1 MFNYNGSQ
9 YTLTS
14 YGTWQEAQAQAQS
27 LGGNLVTINN
37 QAEQDWLVSTF
48 GVNQTLWIGLTDEV
62 TEGTFKWV
70 SGEISTYT
78 NWLPGEPNNGWDG
91 EDYVEMNF
99 GSPGKWNDSSSNQFR
114 RGIVEITNIS
124 PSITLA
130 VSPNSVLEDGTTNLI
145 YTFTRT
151 GATTNPLTVNYGITG
166 TANSGDYTGATP
178 GTGKTITFAAGANIA
193 TLTIDPIADTTVEN
207 NETVALTLASG
218 TGYTVGT
225 TTAVTGTIIND
236 DSTFNYNNSTYLL
249 TNLGTWQQ
257 AQAQA
262 QSVGGNLVTINSQA
276 EQDWLISTFGSSEQL
291 WIGLTDQVTEG
302 QFKWAS
308 GETSTYTNWYAGQPD
323 NGGPNGEDYVVL
335 NYGSAGK
342 WNDYP
347 NDLSS
352 FRGIIEITSPTYTPI
367 ESTGNTK
374 LVKDITD
381 KYFTQIGTNTPIAI
395 KNGGQQIFQNIY
407 PGWQTLAAETVNGE
421 NQVLWK
427 NTAGNYLHIW
437 RLDNNWNR
445 VSSEGQFALNSA
457 AAFTQETNFGI
468 DTNGD
473 GIIGSPYTTVESS
486 GNTKLVKDT
495 ANKFFAQVG
504 EGIPTAINNGG
515 VQIFQNIYA
524 GWQTLAAETVNGVN
538 QVLWKNV
545 SGNFLHIWRLDNN
558 WNWVSSE
565 GQFGFNSADA
575 FTQETNFGIDA
586 NGDGVIGNPAGNPY
600 ILIESSGNTKLVKD
614 TDNKFFAQVGQT
626 IPTAI
631 KNSGVQIFQN
641 IYAGWQTLAAE
652 TVNGENQV
660 LWKNTAGNYLHIW
673 RLDNNWNWVSS
684 EGQFA
689 LNSAAAFTQE
699 TNFGIDTNGDGII
712 GSPYTTVESS
722 GNTKL
727 VKDTANKFFAQV
739 GEGIPT
745 AINNGGQ
752 QIFQNIY
759 AGWQTLAAETV
770 NGENQVLWKN
780 TAGNYLHIWRLDNN
794 WNWVSSEGQ
803 YAFNSA
809 AAFTQETN
817 FGIDANSDGVIG
829 SPSSLT
835 LTGTSG
841 NDILIGGTNND
852 VLTGAGGK
860 DTLTGG
866 LGSDKFVY
874 QNLTDSLLANFDVI
888 TDFNATPGNDL
899 FRVSTALAG
908 FVDVG
913 VVNTLDAAGIGA
925 KLAAFGS
932 NYAAQFSFGQKTFV
946 AINDA
951 TAGFNAAN
959 DAIIEVTGLT
969 GTLNVNNFVIV

>member
-37 QAEQDWLVSTF
+37 QAEQDWLISTF

-62 TEGTFKWV
+62 TEGTFNWV

-437 RLDNNWNR
+437 RLDNNWNW

-565 GQFGFNSADA
+565 GQFALNSAAA
-575 FTQETNFGIDA
+575 FTQETNFGIDT
-586 NGDGVIGNPAGNPY
+586 NGDGIIGSPY
-600 ILIESSGNTKLVKD
+600 TTVESSGNTKLVKD
-614 TDNKFFAQVGQT
+614 TANKFFAQVGEG

-631 KNSGVQIFQN
+631 NNGGQQIFQN

>member
-1 MFNYNGSQ
+1 
-9 YTLTS
+9 
-14 YGTWQEAQAQAQS
+14 
-27 LGGNLVTINN
+27 
-37 QAEQDWLVSTF
+37 
-48 GVNQTLWIGLTDEV
+48 
-62 TEGTFKWV
+62 
-70 SGEISTYT
+70 
-78 NWLPGEPNNGWDG
+78 
-91 EDYVEMNF
+91 MNF